1 MWDTVIYLFNSA
13 MPFHL
18 PNIRKYMHAL
28 EKSLQGVAFC
38 GFVLIFLNHFYF
50 PITALAVEHG
60 KIAIQ

>member
-1 MWDTVIYLFNSA
+1 MCV
-13 MPFHL
+13 
-18 PNIRKYMHAL
+18 L

-50 PITALAVEHG
+50 PIIAVAVEYG